1 MIAIVN
7 KIIDNFVKKHDS
19 YQILKGDVEYL
30 KLKVQDLT
38 KIVDEKEQIIEY
50 FKSQVVE
57 INKLIKKLDAR
68 NTAVKALKKVLKET
82 Y

>member
-50 FKSQVVE
+50 FKSQIVE

-68 NTAVKALKKVLKET
+68 NTAVKTLKKILKET